1 MSMRETT
8 VPKSF
13 DAQRTK
19 AKMLPGLKLE
29 TLAASTNYSLAYT
42 GANVTIT
49 ARPLT
54 VTANSQSVVYG
65 NSVPTLTY
73 TIGGSGLVN
82 NDTLTGALA
91 TTASSTSNVGSYG
104 ITQGTLAN
112 PNYTITSYTGAN
124 VTITVRPITVTAT
137 AQTMTYGDAVPSLT
151 YAVGGSGLVN
161 NDTLTGALATTAS
174 STSNVGSYGITQ
186 GTLAA
191 SSNYSLTYTGANVTI
206 TARPLTVTANSQSVV
221 YGNSV
226 PTLTY
231 TIGGSGLVNND
242 TLTGALVTT
251 ASSTSN
257 VGSYG
262 ITQGT
267 LAASSNYSLA
277 YTGANVTITA
287 RPLTVTVAPQTK
299 VYDGTTAASVAGTA
313 FTVSGLVSGQSV
325 SITPTIAANYNS
337 ADVATATT
345 VTGTLASSDY
355 AAGTGTTLSN
365 YTLPTSFSATGSI
378 TPASLTVTVA
388 PQTKVYDGTTTA
400 SVAGTAFTV
409 SGLVSGQSVSIT
421 PTIAANYNSADVAAA
436 NTVTGTLASSD
447 YAAGTGT
454 TLSNYTLPTSFS
466 ATGSIKPA
474 ALTIAITG
482 NPSKTADGTTT
493 VSLTPSNFG
502 ISGFVSGQG
511 ATINQNSGTFASA
524 SAGPQTVTAVITASN
539 VVANAGTNLSNYA
552 LPSSASGSGTIT
564 AASTSGLSILQV
576 IYSGSDSTTSAS
588 QLNPAASAQ
597 AAALAQ
603 LMNPTVA
610 TQSIEKAAQA
620 MTNPTFIPF
629 PAPDGLPTRDANTL
643 APLPAIISVLAPS
656 VQVSESGSSQTIA
669 VNSGEP
675 IMDAPEQILL
685 QGPKQKNWK
694 IKSAI
699 SRT

>member
-337 ADVATATT
+337 ADVA
-345 VTGTLASSDY
+345 
-355 AAGTGTTLSN
+355 
-365 YTLPTSFSATGSI
+365 
-378 TPASLTVTVA
+378 
-388 PQTKVYDGTTTA
+388 
-400 SVAGTAFTV
+400 
-409 SGLVSGQSVSIT
+409 
-421 PTIAANYNSADVAAA
+421 AA